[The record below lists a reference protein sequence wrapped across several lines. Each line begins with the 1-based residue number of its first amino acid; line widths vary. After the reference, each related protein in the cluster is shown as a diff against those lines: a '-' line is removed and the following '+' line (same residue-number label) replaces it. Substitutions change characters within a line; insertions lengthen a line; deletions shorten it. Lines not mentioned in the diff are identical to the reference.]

1 MTSPSLG
8 GSPTFLLAR
17 QGEHGMQDS
26 NTIDCNG
33 LSPAPTVLRIMQ
45 ALIGRKDSNVPL
57 NVLVGSD
64 CDCARLSVSLGD
76 LADDVQLAS
85 NLRQFATIN

>member
-1 MTSPSLG
+1 
-8 GSPTFLLAR
+8 
-17 QGEHGMQDS
+17 
-26 NTIDCNG
+26 
-33 LSPAPTVLRIMQ
+33 MQ

-64 CDCARLSVSLGD
+64 CDCARLSVSLGE